1 MVAEGVSFVFLETA
15 LYVGIFVV
23 GISVVAFF
31 AKKAIDSTK
40 LHMDSRHVAGYRR
53 VEKAEANFAYGGHSI
68 SHQAGHSA
76 GHQAGHTSHH
86 RKE

>member
-15 LYVGIFVV
+15 IYVGIFVV

-31 AKKAIDSTK
+31 AKKAVDSTK
-40 LHMDSRHVAGYRR
+40 LHIDRRHVAGHRM
-53 VEKAEANFAYGGHSI
+53 VEMDEANFAYGGHSI
-68 SHQAGHSA
+68 SHS
-76 GHQAGHTSHH
+76 AGHTSHN

>member
-1 MVAEGVSFVFLETA
+1 MVAEGVSFAFLETA

-31 AKKAIDSTK
+31 AKKAVDSTK
-40 LHMDSRHVAGYRR
+40 LHMDSRHVAGYRKI
-53 VEKAEANFAYGGHSI
+53 EKAEAHFAYGGHSV
-68 SHQAGHSA
+68 SHSA
-76 GHQAGHTSHH
+76 SHPASHPASHH